1 MRQTNAITIFRK
13 RASRVVLKCSSS
25 EKNSRQL
32 SDYIFWHRSHLWSSS
47 GDIIKQPLIRRELFT
62 LAALSITSLKWASS
76 AMYWV
81 IVLSYEL
88 FVNSRVGNISFT
100 SSSALES
107 TRNSYFNGLFQHLA
121 LTEHALD
128 MYRMLRKNLFT
139 RYDLP
144 IRRLPYT
151 ATNSDFFDWN
161 IRSRSSFS
169 AFLPIIVSFA
179 IQQYLFANR

>member
-62 LAALSITSLKWASS
+62 LAALSMTSLKWASS

-88 FVNSRVGNISFT
+88 FGNSRVGNISFT
-100 SSSALES
+100 SSSTLCFGRIHLQEMMCQHAACHILLRIQTIWLKYSVEELLLRCSSDYGFFCHSTVCIALRIDKKLPE
-107 TRNSYFNGLFQHLA
+107 NSAKTVKQS
-121 LTEHALD
+121 
-128 MYRMLRKNLFT
+128 
-139 RYDLP
+139 P
-144 IRRLPYT
+144 
-151 ATNSDFFDWN
+151 
-161 IRSRSSFS
+161 FS
-169 AFLPIIVSFA
+169 QI
-179 IQQYLFANR
+179 

>member
-76 AMYWV
+76 AMYWI

-88 FVNSRVGNISFT
+88 FGNSRVGNISFT
-100 SSSALES
+100 SSSTLCFGRIHLQDMICQDAVCHILLRIQTFLIEIFGRGVPS
-107 TRNSYFNGLFQHLA
+107 PLFFRLSFLLPFNS
-121 LTEHALD
+121 
-128 MYRMLRKNLFT
+128 
-139 RYDLP
+139 
-144 IRRLPYT
+144 IYT
-151 ATNSDFFDWN
+151 
-161 IRSRSSFS
+161 
-169 AFLPIIVSFA
+169 V
-179 IQQYLFANR
+179 ANR